1 MDKVYP
7 KEIEFVFP
15 SGFNPGEK
23 IGGDWTCVEANIKMP
38 IGGTVNYSSGEQAIS
53 TSAVNDPSVSC
64 TFYVMNSSST
74 LAPLYIYNRTG
85 FKNAQAGGT
94 LHRATGSIDLGTAT
108 KTKLVS
114 IWKRV

>member
-1 MDKVYP
+1 M
-7 KEIEFVFP
+7 FP

-23 IGGDWTCVEANIKMP
+23 IGGDWTCVEANIAMP
-38 IGGTVNYSSGEQAIS
+38 IGGKVDFSAGEQGIA
-53 TSAVNDPSVSC
+53 TSAVNDASVGC

-85 FKNAQAGGT
+85 FKNVQAGAMLHRAGGT
-94 LHRATGSIDLGTAT
+94 IDLSSST

-114 IWKRV
+114 IWKRI